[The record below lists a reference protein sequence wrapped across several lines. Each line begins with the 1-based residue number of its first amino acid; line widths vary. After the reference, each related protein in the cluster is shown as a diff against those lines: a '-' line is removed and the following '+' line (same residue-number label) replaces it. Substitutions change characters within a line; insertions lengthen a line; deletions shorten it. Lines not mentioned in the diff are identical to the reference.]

1 MDETLFVSCH
11 CWEIPEKFSLRRKD
25 LLWLTVSVSLH
36 AQLLR
41 ALVRQKVEGGRM
53 RAELRLEVKCTPE
66 IHTSNNP
73 LPPTRPFLLCSS
85 YSTDGFIH

>member
-1 MDETLFVSCH
+1 MDETLIVSCH

-41 ALVRQKVEGGRM
+41 ALVRQKVKGGRM
-53 RAELRLEVKCTPE
+53 RAELRLEVKCTLRF
-66 IHTSNNP
+66 I
-73 LPPTRPFLLCSS
+73 PPITRFLQQGPSS
-85 YSTDGFIH
+85 